1 MRDWMLRLAR
11 GMAMLG
17 GTVLSF
23 LILLTCLSVAGRLM
37 NGWFHGDLIQG
48 LAPGLSEFMLRTV
61 GVGPIDGDFEIVEA
75 GVAFAIFAF
84 FPLCQ
89 ITAGHA
95 TVDILAARIP
105 PRAARWLQAAIDAV
119 FAAVLIL
126 IAAQLLSGALSKRGY
141 GETSLL
147 LQYPVWWGFA
157 ACFAGAA
164 CASLAAVHVAVIRM
178 IEAATGRAILSE
190 GPESER

>member
-1 MRDWMLRLAR
+1 MRDFMLGLAR
-11 GMAMLG
+11 GMAVLG
-17 GTVLSF
+17 GIVLSF

-37 NGWFHGDLIQG
+37 SGWFHGDLIGG
-48 LAPGLSEFMLRTV
+48 LVPGLSEFMLRTV
-61 GVGPIDGDFEIVEA
+61 GIGPINGDFEIVEA

-89 ITAGHA
+89 ITVAHA
-95 TVDILAARIP
+95 TVDILAAKFP
-105 PRAARWLQAAIDAV
+105 PRAARWLQAVIDTA

-126 IAAQLLSGALSKRGY
+126 LAAQLLSGTLSKHRY

-147 LQYPVWWGFA
+147 LQFPVWWGFA

-164 CASLAAVHVAVIRM
+164 CAALAAVHVAVIRVV
-178 IEAATGRAILSE
+178 EAATGRAILSE
-190 GPESER
+190 NPETGL